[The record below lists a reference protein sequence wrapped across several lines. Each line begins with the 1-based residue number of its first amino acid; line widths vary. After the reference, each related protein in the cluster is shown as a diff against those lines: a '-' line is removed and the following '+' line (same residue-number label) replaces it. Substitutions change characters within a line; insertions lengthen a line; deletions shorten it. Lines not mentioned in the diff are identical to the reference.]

1 MKILGRLI
9 PTRSQMSCHQVGK
22 VLQSYLDD
30 ELDPDAAHK
39 VAAHL
44 EDCRRCGL
52 EAETYEALKESLRR
66 GPAGLAD
73 EPVSRLREFG
83 EQLASGGLD
92 PDPAGGTER

>member
-9 PTRSQMSCHQVGK
+9 PTKNQMSCHQVGK
-22 VLQSYLDD
+22 VLQTYLDD
-30 ELDPDAAHK
+30 ELDDDAARK

-52 EAETYEALKESLRR
+52 EAETYEALKASLQR

-83 EQLASGGLD
+83 ERLARGEID
-92 PDPAGGTER
+92 PDELPEP

>member
-1 MKILGRLI
+1 VKILGRLI
-9 PTRSQMSCHQVGK
+9 GTRTHMSCHQVGK

-30 ELDPDAAHK
+30 ELDDDAARK

-52 EAETYEALKESLRR
+52 EAETYEALKASLQR

-73 EPVSRLREFG
+73 EPVTRLREFG
-83 EQLASGGLD
+83 ERLARGEID
-92 PDPAGGTER
+92 PDELLAP